1 MARMIPLTP
10 PPTVVPHQGW
20 ELIATE
26 AGRYSDG
33 LRATIQVWQ
42 GTLQGCHQL
51 ALAHPQRWTA
61 VAAAI
66 ATQVGCIPDE
76 IVQAL
81 LMLTAAVEGILR
93 QQADRPSGPR
103 RHAKVPSPVAE
114 EVAYTIAAVG
124 LTKALADE
132 VLKGQAF
139 AQDAG
144 GKLYHY
150 HGGVYTADGASW
162 VRRQVKAVLEQW
174 GLAVE
179 WSTHQADEVVEY
191 LRVDAP
197 TLWESPPLNLLN
209 LKNGLFD
216 LASRE
221 LLDHVPAH
229 LSSLQLPIAYYARA
243 TCPAWEQ
250 FIADVFPPDAQDL
263 AYEIIAWLM
272 TADTSIQKAIL
283 LEGEGGNGKSTYLRA
298 VSAFLGRHNIA
309 SLSLQKLEADRFA
322 AARLVGKLANIC
334 PDLPSEHLAGTSMFK
349 AITGG
354 DIITAEYKYR
364 DSFEYIP
371 FARLVF
377 SANHLP
383 RSSDGSP
390 AFFDRWIVIPF
401 RRSFRDTAKEIP
413 RAELDARLAD
423 PQELSGVL
431 NKALAVLPRLRQR
444 GFTISATVQQ
454 AAEEFRQTTDPLAVW
469 LERQTIEHP
478 DAMIAKDALVQ
489 AYNADCDQAGR
500 PRMSKNAFGQA
511 LRRLRPHLEE
521 AQRLWEGRQQVWV
534 WRGLGL
540 KGSETEQYRT
550 IL

>member
-1 MARMIPLTP
+1 VATMRPLDPAPSVTLPVEGWTLMATK
-10 PPTVVPHQGW
+10 
-20 ELIATE
+20 

-33 LRATIQVWQ
+33 LRATIQLWQ
-42 GTLQGCHQL
+42 DSLQGCYQL
-51 ALAHPQRWTA
+51 ALAHPQRSTA
-61 VAAAI
+61 VAAEI
-66 ATQVGCIPDE
+66 AAQVGCPPDE
-76 IVQAL
+76 VVQAL
-81 LMLTAAVEGILR
+81 LQLTAAVEGILR
-93 QQADRPSGPR
+93 QQADGPAGPR
-103 RHAKVPSPVAE
+103 RHAKVPSPVVEDIAH
-114 EVAYTIAAVG
+114 TIAVVG

-132 VLKGQAF
+132 LVKTQAF
-139 AQDAG
+139 AQDVG
-144 GKLYHY
+144 GKLHRYRD
-150 HGGVYTADGASW
+150 GVYMQDGASW
-162 VRRQVKAVLEQW
+162 VKRQVKAVLEQW
-174 GLAVE
+174 GLAAD
-179 WSTHQADEVVEY
+179 WSVHRADEVVEY

-197 TLWESPPLNLLN
+197 TLWESPPLNLIN

-229 LSSLQLPIAYYARA
+229 LASLQLPVAYYARA

-250 FIADVFPPDAQDL
+250 FIGEVFPPDAQDL

-272 TADTSIQKAIL
+272 SADTSIQKAIL
-283 LEGEGGNGKSTYLRA
+283 LEGKGGNGKSTYLRA

-322 AARLVGKLANIC
+322 AARLIGKLANIC

-364 DSFEYIP
+364 DSFEFCP

-383 RSSDGSP
+383 RSSDGSS
-390 AFFDRWIVIPF
+390 AFFDRWIVVPF
-401 RRSFRDTAKEIP
+401 RRSFRGTAQEMP

-431 NKALAVLPRLRQR
+431 NEALAVLPRLRQR
-444 GFTISATVQQ
+444 GFTVSETMRQ
-454 AAEEFRQTTDPLAVW
+454 ASEEFRQTTDPLAVW
-469 LERQTIEHP
+469 LERYTVEHP

-489 AYNADCDQAGR
+489 AYNADCD
-500 PRMSKNAFGQA
+500 
-511 LRRLRPHLEE
+511 
-521 AQRLWEGRQQVWV
+521 
-534 WRGLGL
+534 
-540 KGSETEQYRT
+540 
-550 IL
+550 